1 MNESLSLSLS
11 LFFKTNFILFFWTV
25 MAEALTLLI
34 FCLFFDF
41 LNLALSYLL
50 VLVCVGVGEILIVF

>member
-1 MNESLSLSLS
+1 
-11 LFFKTNFILFFWTV
+11 